1 MTQLPSDRSI
11 QIWHPPPCP
20 VPHCRGPNCNV
31 TSLVIVLGCSPGHQ
45 ELLSQVFQRHL
56 QSLGEGAQ
64 SVSPHL
70 QDNRTPRAR
79 HTETQ
84 FHTHTHGPA
93 ASTQTV
99 ISYFSNRLQCTLRAP
114 DFPSQQIERCECLT
128 NRCMLCVQL
137 GQQDLGH
144 VVDCSQLA
152 NDELVEGLAW
162 SRRRFPRRLIKLV
175 PQA

>member
-84 FHTHTHGPA
+84 LHTHTHTHTRTCCKYADSHIIFLEQATVHSPCSRFSKPANRTVRMLDQPLHALCPAWPAGPW
-93 ASTQTV
+93 SCCG
-99 ISYFSNRLQCTLRAP
+99 L
-114 DFPSQQIERCECLT
+114 FPARER
-128 NRCMLCVQL
+128 
-137 GQQDLGH
+137 
-144 VVDCSQLA
+144 
-152 NDELVEGLAW
+152 
-162 SRRRFPRRLIKLV
+162 
-175 PQA
+175 

>member
-1 MTQLPSDRSI
+1 MYTTSAGRTNSGLSYRLMTQLPSDRSI

-84 FHTHTHGPA
+84 LHNYTHTHTHTDLLQVRRQSYHISRTGYSALSVLPIFQ
-93 ASTQTV
+93 ASK
-99 ISYFSNRLQCTLRAP
+99 SN
-114 DFPSQQIERCECLT
+114 
-128 NRCMLCVQL
+128 
-137 GQQDLGH
+137 G
-144 VVDCSQLA
+144 A
-152 NDELVEGLAW
+152 NA
-162 SRRRFPRRLIKLV
+162 
-175 PQA
+175 